1 MLKPHLALCLEAS
14 VTLGSFGKFKVERR
28 GTKNTIDLEERENVS
43 RIDLGIGLRFY
54 K

>member
-1 MLKPHLALCLEAS
+1 MLEEHLALCLEAS
-14 VTLGSFGKFKVERR
+14 ATLGSFGKFNMKSRGREETVE
-28 GTKNTIDLEERENVS
+28 LEERENVS